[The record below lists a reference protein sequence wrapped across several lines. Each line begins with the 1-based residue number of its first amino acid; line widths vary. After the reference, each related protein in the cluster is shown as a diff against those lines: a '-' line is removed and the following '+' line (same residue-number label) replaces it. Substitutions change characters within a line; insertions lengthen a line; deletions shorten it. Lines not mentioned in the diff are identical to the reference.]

1 MGIGR
6 KNKRNL
12 SSFVL
17 VNKSKISRTKF
28 LYLGKENVTS
38 QNLYQNV
45 FSILTPKK
53 NYNTLLLCMLYL
65 IK

>member
-6 KNKRNL
+6 KNKKNL

-17 VNKSKISRTKF
+17 VNKMLNLEDEIYVS
-28 LYLGKENVTS
+28 GEENVTS

-53 NYNTLLLCMLYL
+53 FYNTLFFYVCC
-65 IK
+65 I

>member
-17 VNKSKISRTKF
+17 VNKKLNFEDEIYVS
-28 LYLGKENVTS
+28 GEENVTS
-38 QNLYQNV
+38 QNLCHNV
-45 FSILTPKK
+45 FNMKKKRKK
-53 NYNTLLLCMLYL
+53 NG
-65 IK
+65 